1 MVIDEAPEQPS
12 AWVADSLGKSLQMSN
27 PDDPSS
33 TTSSMLSLPNGCLC
47 CSFKDMG
54 IAAIEEMVAAQKD
67 KIDWVIVELTGLAD
81 PAPIA
86 KDFWTNEE
94 MGDLILDSVVCVVDC
109 RNVLRQ
115 LSEPTP
121 DDGTANGSGQKDTI
135 SAAQKQIACSDVI
148 LLNKTDLVSPE
159 ELSDIEKRVQ
169 GINPTLRIYQ
179 TVQSQVPL
187 PKLYHL
193 QAFSEST
200 LLGGQES
207 SEASCSGCNGD
218 DHDHSHH
225 TDGISTVTIPLPK
238 QITFAQFQNIEQ
250 LLQDI
255 LWKSPTK
262 QSKYDILRTK
272 GYLRVDV
279 EGKVQEKVVQGVA
292 DLFDIKDAHANGVE
306 VHPKLVFIGRD
317 LNDDAQRSLFREV
330 TLRLMGS

>member
-1 MVIDEAPEQPS
+1 
-12 AWVADSLGKSLQMSN
+12 
-27 PDDPSS
+27 
-33 TTSSMLSLPNGCLC
+33 MLSLPNGCLC

-54 IAAIEEMVAAQKD
+54 IAAIEEMVAAQKEQ
-67 KIDWVIVELTGLAD
+67 IDWVIVELTGLAD

-121 DDGTANGSGQKDTI
+121 DDGKTANGADASGQKDTV

-148 LLNKTDLVSPE
+148 LLNKTDLVTPKQLE
-159 ELSDIEKRVQ
+159 DIEKRVKS
-169 GINPTLRIYQ
+169 INPTLRVYK
-179 TVQSQVPL
+179 TEHSQVPL

-200 LLGGQES
+200 LLGGKQQEGDC
-207 SEASCSGCNGD
+207 AGCADGS
-218 DHDHSHH
+218 HDHSHH
-225 TDGISTVTIPLPK
+225 TDGISTVTLPLPRK
-238 QITFAQFQNIEQ
+238 ITFDQFQNLEQ
-250 LLQDI
+250 FLQDI

-262 QSKYDILRTK
+262 KSKYDILRTK
-272 GYLRVDV
+272 GYMRVDV
-279 EGKVQEKVVQGVA
+279 EGKIVEKVVQGVA
-292 DLFDIKDAHANGVE
+292 DLFDIKDAHATAEE
-306 VHPKLVFIGRD
+306 VQPKLVFIGRNLD
-317 LNDDAQRSLFREV
+317 GAKKESLFREF

>member
-1 MVIDEAPEQPS
+1 
-12 AWVADSLGKSLQMSN
+12 
-27 PDDPSS
+27 
-33 TTSSMLSLPNGCLC
+33 MLSLPNGCLC

-54 IAAIEEMVAAQKD
+54 IAAIEEMVAAQKEQ
-67 KIDWVIVELTGLAD
+67 IDWVIVELTGLAD

-115 LSEPTP
+115 LSDPTP
-121 DDGTANGSGQKDTI
+121 DDDKTANGNDANGQKDPI

-148 LLNKTDLVSPE
+148 LLNKTDLASPE
-159 ELSDIEKRVQ
+159 QVDEIEKRVK
-169 GINPTLRIYQ
+169 GINPTLRVYK

-200 LLGGQES
+200 LLGGQQGDG
-207 SEASCSGCNGD
+207 CSGCTDGS
-218 DHDHSHH
+218 HDHSHH
-225 TDGISTVTIPLPK
+225 TDGISTVTLPLPR
-238 QITFAQFQNIEQ
+238 QISFDQFQNLEQ
-250 LLQDI
+250 FLQDI

-262 QSKYDILRTK
+262 KSKYDILRTK
-272 GYLRVDV
+272 GYMRVDT
-279 EGKVQEKVVQGVA
+279 EGKIVEKVVQGVA
-292 DLFDIKDAHANGVE
+292 DLFDIKDAQANAVD
-306 VHPKLVFIGRD
+306 VKPKLVFIGRD
-317 LNDDAQRSLFREV
+317 LDGAKQESLMREF